1 MTPAEIAN
9 KWQMNRYR
17 TLGQIGGMDNKEYFD
32 QMQLDIQIACIEARI
47 QERKDH
53 IYVLEQDLMDNS
65 QDEGEGLYTKEYCQF
80 MADEISNHRA
90 VIQDL
95 ENELEGLK

>member
-1 MTPAEIAN
+1 MTPEEILKKHN
-9 KWQMNRYR
+9 FQGY
-17 TLGQIGGMDNKEYFD
+17 LDNVILAMKEYG
-32 QMQLDIQIACIEARI
+32 IHCRI
-47 QERKDH
+47 QERKTH

-90 VIQDL
+90 YIKDL
-95 ENELEGLK
+95 ETELEGLK